1 MLKKVNLTHLIGST
15 YFFYSVLLINIT
27 LLCLTRFYPSMDGPS
42 HLYNSN
48 VLNQLIGGN
57 KILGEFYS
65 INPVPI
71 PNWTGHIILSFLHV
85 FFSAWMAEKIFL
97 ILYIS
102 GMAFSF
108 RYLIKVLSPENI
120 PLSLLI
126 FPFIYSFLFHLGF
139 YNYSLSFILFFTTLA
154 YWIQNQSTLKVF
166 KYLLIFILITTTY
179 FANVLTYAF
188 LGFTMGLFILYFAY
202 EKYTQSRNFSLTI
215 KFASN
220 KILWLFLLALPSLIF
235 LLIFYTQVR
244 FFPGTQSY
252 SDKELLKWI
261 NDVRPLIVYDYVGEE
276 IITEHFLHILL
287 IILASGFLL
296 KKITKANDHNIF
308 TKGDI
313 ITIPLLLCL
322 LLLFITPNGSGA
334 GMMSDRYCLLLFI
347 LGLIWIA
354 SRSIPNKFNI
364 LIVCLIVMLHLGLLF
379 KHLNGTIKRLDSD
392 AIAINKVES
401 FINAN
406 SIVLPINLS
415 ENWLEPHFSNYL
427 GVDKP
432 MIILENYEASV
443 GWFPIKWNEKSLPNI
458 LLGERKSISCIE
470 WASNPNSKNIRQI
483 DNVLI
488 YGNTVRIDDMNWKEL
503 KEILLSDFK
512 LKYSSEN
519 NYVKLYERL
528 R

>member
-1 MLKKVNLTHLIGST
+1 
-15 YFFYSVLLINIT
+15 
-27 LLCLTRFYPSMDGPS
+27 
-42 HLYNSN
+42 
-48 VLNQLIGGN
+48 
-57 KILGEFYS
+57 
-65 INPVPI
+65 
-71 PNWTGHIILSFLHV
+71 
-85 FFSAWMAEKIFL
+85 
-97 ILYIS
+97 
-102 GMAFSF
+102 
-108 RYLIKVLSPENI
+108 
-120 PLSLLI
+120 
-126 FPFIYSFLFHLGF
+126 
-139 YNYSLSFILFFTTLA
+139 
-154 YWIQNQSTLKVF
+154 
-166 KYLLIFILITTTY
+166 
-179 FANVLTYAF
+179 
-188 LGFTMGLFILYFAY
+188 MGLFILYFAY

-443 GWFPIKWNEKSLPNI
+443 GWFPIKWNEKKIPNI
-458 LLGERKSISCIE
+458 LLGERNSVSGLQ
-470 WASNPNSKNIRQI
+470 WASNSNSKNIRQI
-483 DNVLI
+483 DNVLL
-488 YGNTVRIDDMNWKEL
+488 YGNTGKIDDLNWKEL

-519 NYVKLYERL
+519 NYVKLYERVQ
-528 R
+528 